1 MPGRSIA
8 RRKSRRSSATTATWL
23 TLSNTKL
30 LQKAVGNDIGKLEK
44 WGSHVVTVV
53 TDNGANMTAMSALPA
68 MRYPGPIPLRCAAHS
83 LQLVIKDMLL
93 QPLLEVLQLG
103 VQSSCERFQG
113 S

>member
-1 MPGRSIA
+1 MLNSSVPAGPNAFMCDRMPRRYDCKKNFAFGEAGWGRVSFLNHH
-8 RRKSRRSSATTATWL
+8 SM
-23 TLSNTKL
+23 
-30 LQKAVGNDIGKLEK
+30 
-44 WGSHVVTVV
+44 V
-53 TDNGANMTAMSALPA
+53 TDNGANMKAMSALPA

>member
-1 MPGRSIA
+1 MVDVV
-8 RRKSRRSSATTATWL
+8 KYETL
-23 TLSNTKL
+23 TKGSW
-30 LQKAVGNDIGKLEK
+30 QRHWQAEK
-44 WGSHVVTVV
+44 WGSHVVAVV